1 MRATAFV
8 LMLAMTPWA
17 WSETRPE
24 PVSVNSTAFADTQ
37 SAACRLAFEQ
47 AEDDARAQLGT
58 GDTDRLELVS
68 RTDERLGTTEDERFE
83 CQVETFWLERQ
94 ALTAEQPQPDSIRE
108 DPLRLGGLE
117 SIEGRYQADC
127 RASRR
132 GEACREQIETE
143 AGEALLNRLLQREGL
158 SDNELALESDGFEGS
173 QTFDY
178 DQSDLT
184 LTMDGTFYFI
194 RVAPEQQATDSTPA
208 PEPAGTQGELT
219 RAKPAEPGP
228 MDNLDVTLFYVW
240 DGNDS
245 ASEDDLALSARRW
258 GVGLWVDN
266 RIGVSA
272 FWGDERAGIA
282 DSRGNVHN
290 AGDRYDI
297 RGVGI
302 GYRVFDNRSVT
313 LENMIH
319 YVDAQPYSTANLDP
333 GCAACTPRSY
343 EAEDYFQASVN
354 LKTNNEGLNLG
365 WMLTWKL
372 RDDVTQFDS
381 LSGGWYVE
389 LQF

>member
-1 MRATAFV
+1 MRATVFV
-8 LMLAMTPWA
+8 FMLAIAPWA

-24 PVSVNSTAFADTQ
+24 PVSVSTTAFATTQ
-37 SAACRLAFEQ
+37 TGACNLAFEQ

-58 GDTDRLELVS
+58 DDSARLELVS
-68 RTDERLGTTEDERFE
+68 RTDERLGATEEGRFE
-83 CQVETFWLERQ
+83 CKVETFWVERQ
-94 ALTAEQPQPDSIRE
+94 ALIAEQPEPETFND

-132 GEACREQIETE
+132 GEECREQIE
-143 AGEALLNRLLQREGL
+143 ADAANALLSRLLQREDL
-158 SDNELALESDGFEGS
+158 TRDDLTLESDGFEGS

-178 DQSDLT
+178 DKSDLT

-194 RVAPEQQATDSTPA
+194 RVAPEARASETTPA
-208 PEPAGTQGELT
+208 PEPAGTKGELT
-219 RAKPAEPGP
+219 RAAPPEPGP
-228 MDNLDVTLFYVW
+228 MDNLDITVFYTW

-245 ASEDDLALSARRW
+245 ASQDDLALSARRW
-258 GVGLWVDN
+258 GIGLWVDN

-282 DSRGNVHN
+282 DSGGNVYN

-297 RGVGI
+297 RGVGV
-302 GYRVFDNRSVT
+302 GYRLFDNRSVT
-313 LENMIH
+313 LENMLH
-319 YVDAQPYSTANLDP
+319 YVDAQPYSTYLDP
-333 GCAACTPRSY
+333 SCASCSPRSY

>member
-24 PVSVNSTAFADTQ
+24 PVSVISTAFADTQ

-158 SDNELALESDGFEGS
+158 SDDELALESDGFEGS

-194 RVAPEQQATDSTPA
+194 RVAPEQQDTDSTPA
-208 PEPAGTQGELT
+208 PEPTGTQGELT
-219 RAKPAEPGP
+219 RAKPAKPGP

-245 ASEDDLALSARRW
+245 ASEDELALSARRW

-313 LENMIH
+313 LENMLH

-333 GCAACTPRSY
+333 GCAACTSRSY

>member
-8 LMLAMTPWA
+8 LMLAMPPWA

-24 PVSVNSTAFADTQ
+24 PVSVISTAFADTQ

-158 SDNELALESDGFEGS
+158 SDDELALESDGFEGS

>member
-8 LMLAMTPWA
+8 LMLAMAPWA

-24 PVSVNSTAFADTQ
+24 PVSVISTAFADTQ

-58 GDTDRLELVS
+58 GDPGSLELVS
-68 RTDERLGTTEDERFE
+68 RTDERLGTTEDGRFE

-94 ALTAEQPQPDSIRE
+94 ALTAEQPEPESIRE

-132 GEACREQIETE
+132 GEACREQIEAE
-143 AGEALLNRLLQREGL
+143 AAAALLNRLIQREGL
-158 SDNELALESDGFEGS
+158 SKDELALESDGFEGS

-208 PEPAGTQGELT
+208 PEPAGTQGELS
-219 RAKPAEPGP
+219 RAKPAEPGA
-228 MDNLDVTLFYVW
+228 MDNLDITLFYVW

-282 DSRGNVHN
+282 DSRGNVYN

-297 RGVGI
+297 RGVGV
-302 GYRVFDNRSVT
+302 GYRLFDNRSVT
-313 LENMIH
+313 LENMLH